1 MIGVEAQKRRGRAEK
16 PWDDPRTG
24 AHRSSGGTAR
34 KPAPLFQKSRRR
46 SAEWLVGAA
55 ITRDRVGARRL

>member
-34 KPAPLFQKSRRR
+34 KPAPLVPKEPSPLGWVAQNANWDVFDLPF
-46 SAEWLVGAA
+46 AL
-55 ITRDRVGARRL
+55 